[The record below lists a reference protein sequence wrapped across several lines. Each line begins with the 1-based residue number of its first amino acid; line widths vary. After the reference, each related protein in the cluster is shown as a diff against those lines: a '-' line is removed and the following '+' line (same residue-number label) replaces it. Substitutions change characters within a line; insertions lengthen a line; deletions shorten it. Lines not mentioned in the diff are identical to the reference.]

1 MIAPVAV
8 NCLNT
13 MTTRMRHML
22 QSLQYIINKTREN
35 SNNNDERMY
44 NINITIEHYYRTSG
58 SNGVMMINAIY
69 RIVIQ

>member
-1 MIAPVAV
+1 
-8 NCLNT
+8 
-13 MTTRMRHML
+13 
-22 QSLQYIINKTREN
+22 
-35 SNNNDERMY
+35 MY

>member
-22 QSLQYIINKTREN
+22 QSLQYIINKTRE
-35 SNNNDERMY
+35 
-44 NINITIEHYYRTSG
+44 
-58 SNGVMMINAIY
+58 
-69 RIVIQ
+69 RIVTIMMRECII